1 MKIKPLVENFIAPVY
16 KTSGSAGMDVYLQ
29 SDIKISLGHFPAEI
43 PLGFCAEVPEGY
55 VALILPRSSTGCNGL
70 RLRNTVGVIDSDYRG
85 EWKACV
91 TYDHIVQ
98 DGYQNHAYEDF
109 KRGDRLFQVV
119 IVPCKQVDIE
129 IVDELSTTDRGSG
142 GFGSTGS

>member
-1 MKIKPLVENFIAPVY
+1 MASGKCVNFDHLV
-16 KTSGSAGMDVYLQ
+16 KD
-29 SDIKISLGHFPAEI
+29 
-43 PLGFCAEVPEGY
+43 C
-55 VALILPRSSTGCNGL
+55 
-70 RLRNTVGVIDSDYRG
+70 
-85 EWKACV
+85 
-91 TYDHIVQ
+91 
-98 DGYQNHAYEDF
+98 YQNHAYKDF